1 MRENKEQNM
10 RMTDKRVRSGRN
22 LREVA
27 LVFSVIEQDL
37 PVRRN
42 IPLSDE

>member
-1 MRENKEQNM
+1 M
-10 RMTDKRVRSGRN
+10 RMRDKRMRRN

-37 PVRRN
+37 PVR
-42 IPLSDE
+42 